1 MSLLR
6 FGFNAALLFSL
17 LTGTLYAENEGLPRL
32 DEAIRV
38 KLSAERLDEL
48 ENVVQLCE
56 QALEQGLS
64 QGHTKIAK
72 QLMSATL
79 YERAFH
85 VVAPILEGQVDRSW
99 LARRKQAL
107 DDLERAVDVNP
118 QDGEAHL
125 LIARLHELPGG
136 DAKKGRTAAGAATEL
151 LQDKP
156 DRHSLALTARAAF
169 QTDVNKR
176 LADYDEAIR
185 VDKGNT
191 VAWRERG
198 RTKLAS
204 GDPEK
209 ALEDFTHLLNQNEE
223 DVEALQAMAEALVS
237 LEKYDES
244 LEHLDRLI
252 EIDPDVSLGYS
263 LRARVRLVQGQVAAA
278 EEDLNKAIK
287 IEPRDLVA
295 LMMRGRLRLAQEKLE
310 LALGDANRI
319 LELRP
324 GLPQAILLRSLIHTA
339 AKDYENAISDLQR
352 LLRRDAD
359 NVELQLQ
366 IASIYNLDGRPRK
379 AIEVFDRILAKEE
392 DQWEALRGRADA
404 HLSIGQHGR
413 AIDDYERAMKI
424 EPNDSG
430 VLNNLAWVLAT
441 SPLDDLRD
449 GQRAIDLATRACDVT
464 EYKAPHILSTLA
476 AGYAETGDFDKAIEW
491 STKAVETGP
500 GSIREQLQ
508 QELDSYKEKKPWR
521 EMQETED
528 RSGPPAPDL
537 SDLFADT
544 ENNKAAAADT
554 GNDGGKNESESD
566 DDDSTTTPDDK
577 SAESDSAA
585 ATSDFTPSD
594 RAGDDEGDEQK
605 IKKKEGVAEAAPN
618 S

>member
-1 MSLLR
+1 MSVLR
-6 FGFNAALLFSL
+6 NGFVAAVLVSF
-17 LTGTLYAENEGLPRL
+17 LTGTLCAENEGLPRL
-32 DEAIRV
+32 DEAIRI
-38 KLSAERLDEL
+38 KLAAEQLDDL
-48 ENVVQLCE
+48 EKVVELCE

-64 QGHTKIAK
+64 QGHTKFAK

-85 VVAPILEGQVDRSW
+85 VVAPILEGQIDRSW
-99 LARRKQAL
+99 LARRKKAL
-107 DDLERAVDVNP
+107 EDLERAVAANS

-136 DAKKGRTAAGAATEL
+136 DAEKGRAAAMTATDL
-151 LQDKP
+151 LEDKP
-156 DRHSLALTARAAF
+156 DRQSLALTARATF
-169 QTDVNKR
+169 QTDIGKR

-185 VDKGNT
+185 VDKGNM

-204 GDPEK
+204 GNPEK

-223 DVEALQAMAEALVS
+223 DAETLQAMAEALVS

-244 LEHLDRLI
+244 LEHLNRLI
-252 EIDPDVSLGYS
+252 NIDPDASLGYS
-263 LRARVRLVQGQVAAA
+263 LRSRVRLAQGQVAAA
-278 EEDLNKAIK
+278 EEDLNRAIK

-310 LALGDANRI
+310 LALGDANRV

-339 AKDYENAISDLQR
+339 AKNFDSAISDLQR
-352 LLRRDAD
+352 LLQRDAD

-366 IASIYNLDGRPRK
+366 MATIYSLDGRPRK
-379 AIEVFDRILAKEE
+379 AIRVFDRILAKEK

-404 HLSIGQHGR
+404 HLSVGEHGR
-413 AIDDYERAMKI
+413 AIEDYELAVKI

-441 SPLDDLRD
+441 SPQDEVRD
-449 GQRAIDLATRACDVT
+449 GQRAIDLAIHACDVT

-476 AGYAETGDFDKAIEW
+476 ASYAETGDFDKAIEW

-500 GSIREQLQ
+500 VSIKEQLQ
-508 QELDSYKEKKPWR
+508 QELDSYKEEKPWR
-521 EMQETED
+521 ELQETEE
-528 RSGPPAPDL
+528 RAEPSAPDL
-537 SDLFADT
+537 SDLFADSQSK
-544 ENNKAAAADT
+544 EQAAADV
-554 GNDGGKNESESD
+554 GKDSEKDESESD
-566 DDDSTTTPDDK
+566 EDDAATTPDDK
-577 SAESDSAA
+577 SAES
-585 ATSDFTPSD
+585 
-594 RAGDDEGDEQK
+594 
-605 IKKKEGVAEAAPN
+605 N
-618 S
+618 